1 MMQTIEYLESW
12 NEASIIIRL
21 LLATLFG
28 CCIGMERAAK
38 RQIAGLKTFAL
49 VCLGAALATIVNIHL
64 WQMTATS
71 AGPADAARIPAG
83 VISGIGFL
91 GVGTI
96 IITRKNQ
103 VRGLTT
109 AAGLW
114 VAATL
119 GIAVGSGMLVMS
131 AVAFLLII
139 ITIHFLPYL
148 DNRQRESNRIIGLY
162 IEVDAEIGTRKLFE
176 YLHQAGYSITSLEKQ
191 RLSKNS
197 DLSVLIELDLGH
209 RQKHQEVIAEL
220 SHIDGIQYLEET

>member
-1 MMQTIEYLESW
+1 MSEALHYLESF
-12 NEASIIIRL
+12 NNTSILVRL

-28 CCIGMERAAK
+28 CFIGMERAAK
-38 RQIAGLKTFAL
+38 RQIAGIKTFAL
-49 VCLGAALATIVNIHL
+49 VCLGAALATIVNIYL
-64 WQMTATS
+64 WDLTN
-71 AGPADAARIPAG
+71 GVADASRIPAG

-119 GIAVGSGMLVMS
+119 GIAVGSGMIFMS
-131 AVAFLLII
+131 AVAFVLII

-162 IEVDAEIGTRKLFE
+162 LEIDPVTGTGQLME
-176 YLHQAGYSITSLEKQ
+176 YLGTSGYTITSLEKRRQ
-191 RLSKNS
+191 SKNS
-197 DLSVLIELDLGH
+197 DLSLLLELDLGR
-209 RQKHQEVIAEL
+209 RQKHHDIIAEL
-220 SHIDGIQYLEET
+220 SHVEGVNYLEET

>member
-1 MMQTIEYLESW
+1 MTHWIEYAESW
-12 NEASIIIRL
+12 NDLSILLRL
-21 LLATLFG
+21 VLATLFG
-28 CCIGMERAAK
+28 CFIGMERAAK
-38 RQIAGLKTFAL
+38 RQIAGIKTFAL

-64 WQMTATS
+64 WDITGGA
-71 AGPADAARIPAG
+71 ADAARIPSG

-96 IITRKNQ
+96 IITHKNQ

-119 GIAVGSGMLVMS
+119 GITVGSGMIVMS
-131 AVAFLLII
+131 TIAFVLII

-162 IEVDAEIGTRKLFE
+162 LEVDSDTGSRPLFK
-176 YLHQAGYSITSLEKQ
+176 YIRQAGYAVTSLEKQ
-191 RLSKNS
+191 KLSKNS
-197 DLSVLIELDLGH
+197 DLILLLEMDLGC
-209 RQKHQEVIAEL
+209 RKKHQDVLTEL
-220 SHIDGIQYLEET
+220 SHVEGVSYLEET